1 MSGGRRSLLAVI
13 GIFLALSG
21 TTLIAVAMTTQEP
34 PPQPTVAAAGALDPL
49 PMSPSNGPTAQDVET
64 VLSRSKPVVLDI
76 PSIGVR
82 SSLLSLGLNADG
94 TVQVPSGTSY
104 DEAGWYRFSPTP
116 GSLGP
121 AVILGHVS
129 GAGHASVFFR
139 LGDLRP
145 GNRVRVTPGRIDRG
159 VRGHGCSALPEGSFP
174 DPARVRQH
182 EPRGAPADHV
192 RRILRLLDGPLPR
205 QRRRV
210 RHPRRS
216 RLGTT
221 AAGDSTDVIGTGC
234 RLRIPTTL
242 GSVPLQA

>member
-1 MSGGRRSLLAVI
+1 MSGGRRSLLAAI

-34 PPQPTVAAAGALDPL
+34 PPQPTVAAAGFVDP
-49 PMSPSNGPTAQDVET
+49 PRISPSRGPRAT
-64 VLSRSKPVVLDI
+64 VVQRVLPRSKPVAIDI
-76 PSIGVR
+76 PSVGVH

-129 GAGHASVFFR
+129 GGGHASVFFR

-145 GNRVRVTPGRIDRG
+145 GNRVRVTRRDGSIAAFEITGVRRFPKDHFPTQLVYGNTNHAALRLITCGGSFDFSTGHYVDNVVVFATLVDRVPGR
-159 VRGHGCSALPEGSFP
+159 ALG
-174 DPARVRQH
+174 
-182 EPRGAPADHV
+182 
-192 RRILRLLDGPLPR
+192 
-205 QRRRV
+205 
-210 RHPRRS
+210 
-216 RLGTT
+216 
-221 AAGDSTDVIGTGC
+221 
-234 RLRIPTTL
+234 
-242 GSVPLQA
+242 